1 MIDPDVELEPCL
13 FPNLSTHSVNQST
26 AGANAYQHEFEGEVT
41 ISEDSFL
48 QNIVLSWAILLAK
61 YTDSPAIA
69 FGIISGSR
77 DGQFHD
83 DATVDEYRASLNPET
98 CLPTAI
104 PLASRRQYRF
114 HEWRY
119 DARINTCIA
128 NTLHAAWLHHW
139 VNSVSHGS

>member
-1 MIDPDVELEPCL
+1 MIDLDFELEPCL
-13 FPNLSTHSVNQST
+13 FPSLSTHSVNQSN
-26 AGANAYQHEFEGEVT
+26 AKANAYQHEFEWEVT
-41 ISEDSFL
+41 ISEDAFL
-48 QNIVLSWAILLAK
+48 QNMMLSWAILLAK

-69 FGIISGSR
+69 FGIISDSE
-77 DGQFHD
+77 DNQCHD
-83 DATVDEYRASLNPET
+83 DMTVDVYRASLDPES
-98 CLPTAI
+98 CLRTAI

-128 NTLHAAWLHHW
+128 NTSHTAWLDHW